1 MSDTLK
7 LSVIIVNYNV
17 KYFLEQALLSVEKAV
32 EGLDADVYVVDN
44 NSVDGS
50 VSMVRDE
57 FPWVKL
63 IANKDNPGFSIANNQ
78 AIRQSNAEYVLLLNP
93 DTVVEEDTFSKCIE
107 YMDRNPDVGGLGVR
121 MIDGAGVFLPE
132 SKRGFPSPMVA
143 FSKAFGLS
151 KLFPKSKIFNTYHL
165 GYLSEWDT
173 SEVDVLAGAFMFM
186 RKETLDK
193 VGLLDETFFMYGED
207 IDLSYRITLGGYKNI
222 YFPETSIIH
231 YKGESTKKG
240 SLNYV
245 KAFYQAMIIFARKH
259 FKGRQASS
267 FVLLIQVAIYFK
279 AFMTLIGNIGR
290 KYGLACFDAVAG
302 YIGLLVVE
310 RFWSIYH
317 FQNPD
322 YFDDA
327 LKWINYPIYV
337 LFWLVSSYYSGGYD
351 TPYKLRRLIR
361 GILFGSL
368 LLTSAYGLLPADW
381 RPSRAVIL
389 LGASWM
395 LSATM
400 LIRIGRHFVQ
410 NRNFRLGG
418 PKDSRLLIIGEESES
433 IRVKAMLH
441 QVGARKNILGILS
454 PKREEASISLGS
466 LENLEELVK
475 IYKIEE
481 LVFCSSNVASSEIM
495 KWMTKLGSALEY
507 RIVPKDSQSIIGS
520 SSKNT
525 SGEIYTVDI
534 RYNIDSSIN
543 RRNKRVFDL
552 FISIVFLVLYPI
564 ILFFQ
569 EYKLN
574 FISNIFLVL
583 FGKKSWVGYS
593 STDSKDFPVIKPAV
607 LGIADSLSGSNLD
620 TSTLYRLD
628 FLYAKDYEVG
638 EDLTVILK
646 AWRKLGYG
654 KNA

>member
-1 MSDTLK
+1 MDKPLK

-17 KYFLEQALLSVEKAV
+17 KYFLEQALLSVQKAI
-32 EGLDADVYVVDN
+32 EGLEADVFVVDN

-50 VSMVRDE
+50 VSMVQED

-78 AIRQSNAEYVLLLNP
+78 AIRQSEAEYVLLLNP
-93 DTVVEEDTFSKCIE
+93 DTVVEEDTFRKCIA
-107 YMDRNPDVGGLGVR
+107 YMDEHPKVGGLGVR

-151 KLFPKSKIFNTYHL
+151 KIFPKSKLFNTYHL
-165 GYLSEWDT
+165 GYLSEWET
-173 SEVDVLAGAFMFM
+173 AEVDVLAGAFMFM

-207 IDLSYRITLGGYKNI
+207 IDLSYRITLGGYSNV

-267 FVLLIQVAIYFK
+267 FVLLIQFAIYFK
-279 AFMTLIGNIGR
+279 AFMTLIGNIFR
-290 KYGLACFDAVAG
+290 KYGLILQDAIVG
-302 YIGLLVVE
+302 YGGLLLVE
-310 RFWSIYH
+310 RFWSVYH

-322 YFDDA
+322 YFDDS
-327 LKWINYPIYV
+327 LKWINYPLYV
-337 LFWLVSSYYSGGYD
+337 LFWIVSSYYSGGYD
-351 TPYKLRRLIR
+351 QPYKLRRLVR
-361 GILFGSL
+361 GVLFGSL
-368 LLTSAYGLLPADW
+368 LLTSVYGLLPTDW

-395 LSATM
+395 LTFTI
-400 LIRIGRHFVQ
+400 LIRLGTHFFK

-418 PKDSRLLIIGEESES
+418 PKDSRLLIVGEESETV
-433 IRVKAMLH
+433 RVKAMLH

-454 PKREEASISLGS
+454 PKEEEASISLGRI
-466 LENLEELVK
+466 ENLEEIVK
-475 IYKIEE
+475 IYKVEE
-481 LVFCSSNVASSEIM
+481 LVFCSSNIASSEIM
-495 KWMTKLGSALEY
+495 QWMTKLGSALEY

-534 RYNIDSSIN
+534 RYNIDGSIH

-552 FISIVFLVLYPI
+552 AVSIVFLLLYPI
-564 ILFFQ
+564 LFIFQ
-569 EYKLN
+569 QDKLK
-574 FISNIFLVL
+574 FMKHIFQVF
-583 FGKKSWVGYS
+583 FGRKTWVGYS
-593 STDSKDFPVIKPAV
+593 SQDPSDFPVIKPSV
-607 LGIADSLSGSNLD
+607 LGIADSLAVSDLD
-620 TSTLYRLD
+620 TQTLYRLD

-638 EDLTVILK
+638 EDLTVLLK
-646 AWRKLGYG
+646 SWRKLGYER
-654 KNA
+654 N

>member
-1 MSDTLK
+1 MSEPLK

-17 KYFLEQALLSVEKAV
+17 KYFLEQALLSVHKAI
-32 EGLDADVYVVDN
+32 EGIQADVYVVDN
-44 NSVDGS
+44 NSIDGS
-50 VSMVRDE
+50 VSMVREE

-63 IANKDNPGFSIANNQ
+63 IANQDNPGFSIANNQ
-78 AIRQSNAEYVLLLNP
+78 AIRLSEAEYVLLLNP

-107 YMDRNPDVGGLGVR
+107 YMDKNPEVGGLGVR

-151 KLFPKSKIFNTYHL
+151 KLFPKSKLFNTYHL

-267 FVLLIQVAIYFK
+267 FVLLIQFAIYFK
-279 AFMTLIGNIGR
+279 AFITLIGNVFR
-290 KYGLACFDAVAG
+290 KYGLILFDALIG
-302 YIGLLVVE
+302 YSGLLAVE
-310 RFWSIYH
+310 RFWSVYH
-317 FQNPD
+317 FQD
-322 YFDDA
+322 VHYFDDM

-337 LFWLVSSYYSGGYD
+337 LFWIVSSYYSGAYD
-351 TPYKLRRLIR
+351 HPYKLRRLIR

-368 LLTSAYGLLPADW
+368 LLTSVYGLLPGDL

-389 LGASWM
+389 IGASWM
-395 LSATM
+395 LSFAII
-400 LIRIGRHFVQ
+400 LRISRHFIKY
-410 NRNFRLGG
+410 RDFRLGG
-418 PKDSRLLIIGEESES
+418 PKDSRLLIVGEESES
-433 IRVKAMLH
+433 VRVKAMLH

-454 PKREEASISLGS
+454 PVKEEASISLGS
-466 LENLEELVK
+466 IEDLEEIVN
-475 IYKIEE
+475 IYKVEE
-481 LVFCSSNVASSEIM
+481 LIFCSSNIASSEIM
-495 KWMTKLGSALEY
+495 KWMTRLGSNLEY
-507 RIVPKDSQSIIGS
+507 KIVPKDSQSIIGS

-525 SGEIYTVDI
+525 SGEVYTVDI
-534 RYNIDSSIN
+534 RYNIDSSIH
-543 RRNKRVFDL
+543 RRNKRVFDV
-552 FISIVFLVLYPI
+552 FISISFLLLCPI
-564 ILFFQ
+564 LLIFQ
-569 EYKLN
+569 QDKFN
-574 FISNIFLVL
+574 FIKNIFRVIL
-583 FGKKSWVGYS
+583 GSKTWVGYS
-593 STDSKDFPVIKPAV
+593 SISPVDFPELKPAV
-607 LGIADSLSGSNLD
+607 LGIADSLTVSKLD
-620 TSTLYRLD
+620 VQTLYRLD

-638 EDLTVILK
+638 EDITVILK
-646 AWRKLGYG
+646 SWRKLGHG
-654 KNA
+654 RN